1 MALKDD
7 VKEHLRLN
15 DLSPEETSTASL
27 AGSLGAHPA
36 EIADVLDELAAD
48 VPLTADDIRDHYR
61 RVRDVYTDIA
71 ALDADPE
78 ARTGGVIDN
87 SGWYDSRSNADDFAA
102 LEEGYDSSA
111 LRTYSKARPT
121 RSLVRA
127 AGVFSTLTT
136 YSPVMDRE
144 EPFKWTEKSDGSPTR
159 DWRTEGP
166 LPDYDEIVGQAL
178 FADVDVADEH
188 KERPSHPR
196 SATSS
201 EAALEVYVDRFA
213 ALAGGR
219 DHVLLLDSVG
229 GAYPMIPPS
238 ATAPLAEQFTAPED
252 RQLVYEHLCSRMDE
266 WLADIWSV
274 VQETVPGADEYLDPD
289 NINNKT
295 GSTRPR

>member
-102 LEEGYDSSA
+102 LEEGYDQLGSPYILESAANEISREGGGRVLYAHDLQPGDGPGRAVQVDREIGWFADEGLAHGGPTPRLRRDRRPGA
-111 LRTYSKARPT
+111 LR
-121 RSLVRA
+121 
-127 AGVFSTLTT
+127 
-136 YSPVMDRE
+136 
-144 EPFKWTEKSDGSPTR
+144 
-159 DWRTEGP
+159 
-166 LPDYDEIVGQAL
+166 
-178 FADVDVADEH
+178 
-188 KERPSHPR
+188 
-196 SATSS
+196 
-201 EAALEVYVDRFA
+201 
-213 ALAGGR
+213 
-219 DHVLLLDSVG
+219 
-229 GAYPMIPPS
+229 
-238 ATAPLAEQFTAPED
+238 
-252 RQLVYEHLCSRMDE
+252 
-266 WLADIWSV
+266 
-274 VQETVPGADEYLDPD
+274 
-289 NINNKT
+289 
-295 GSTRPR
+295 